1 LFLDIYRCQTDYAVD
16 ENVSKGQHCWRK
28 GAKRTTLLT
37 KRCQTDNTADENV
50 SNGLHSWREG
60 VKRTTQ
66 LTRRCQTDNTA
77 DEKVS
82 NGQHSWRDGSKS
94 GVTSGTV
101 TACPYRAPIY
111 VGSYWSLLSFLC
123 CVLQIVVCPFFLL
136 VILLSHLWFKDSH
149 YYFGIFK
156 LVLELTYCLSM
167 EEYIEALTNE
177 RKGGP

>member
-1 LFLDIYRCQTDYAVD
+1 MFLDIYRCQTDYAVD

-50 SNGLHSWREG
+50 SNGLHSWREC
-60 VKRTTQ
+60 VKRATQ

-101 TACPYRAPIY
+101 TACPYRAFMWVLTDRCLVFY
-111 VGSYWSLLSFLC
+111 VVFCRSLFALFFFWSFCYLTFDLRILITILVFSNLSWSLHIAWVWRNTLK
-123 CVLQIVVCPFFLL
+123 
-136 VILLSHLWFKDSH
+136 H
-149 YYFGIFK
+149 
-156 LVLELTYCLSM
+156 
-167 EEYIEALTNE
+167 
-177 RKGGP
+177 